1 MVWDA
6 FDSGDGVRGVR
17 CLVTATSDP
26 PLERFLRPGQWFDLT
41 KRTLSSTTTSATS
54 FHLHIVRLSLSQVV
68 MALLTASQ
76 GLLYYSFTTAMF
88 ATRVLATTPRILVV
102 KRTLATF
109 PSASSSASSTGPRLS
124 TTNPV
129 SVVTGHHDSP
139 SSSESTLHH
148 TSYSNTPSEQ
158 ASKKPFMVD
167 GSVAGGFGGIPMGA
181 FAVSTPF
188 EQH

>member
-1 MVWDA
+1 M
-6 FDSGDGVRGVR
+6 SGDSHNRPSTRKILKAGVVVR
-17 CLVTATSDP
+17 FGQTDLVPHHYLCYDLSLTYCTS
-26 PLERFLRPGQWFDLT
+26 
-41 KRTLSSTTTSATS
+41 S
-54 FHLHIVRLSLSQVV
+54 LSLSPQLLL
-68 MALLTASQ
+68 ALLTASQ

-88 ATRVLATTPRILVV
+88 ATRILTTTPRILVV

-109 PSASSSASSTGPRLS
+109 PSTSSSASSTVPRLS

-139 SSSESTLHH
+139 LSSESTLHH
-148 TSYSNTPSEQ
+148 ASFSNTPSEQ

-167 GSVAGGFGGIPMGA
+167 GGVAGGFGGIPMGA